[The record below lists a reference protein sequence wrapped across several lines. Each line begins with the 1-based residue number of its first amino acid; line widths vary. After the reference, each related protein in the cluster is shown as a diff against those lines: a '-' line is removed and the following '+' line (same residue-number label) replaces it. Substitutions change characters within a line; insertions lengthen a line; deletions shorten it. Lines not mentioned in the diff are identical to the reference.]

1 MKRRDHEERYQAWRK
16 AEARGDERTADAALA
31 ALFEALPLE
40 APSEGFAAATLDRV
54 KARLRAEDRAE
65 RAAAAAPGPAPASA
79 RWAAAVLGLLS
90 AGTLGLS
97 VLALKVLPLLELGGV
112 VATFNIVLGA
122 IGEWVASGIALWGQ
136 AAEWSAVLS
145 RIVTVPGVAGA
156 LVLAAATAALALTL
170 LRRILLHDPHEKEP
184 SHV

>member
-1 MKRRDHEERYQAWRK
+1 MERRDHEERYQAWRE

-40 APSEGFAAATLDRV
+40 TPSEGFAAATLARV
-54 KARLRAEDRAE
+54 RAEAGAE
-65 RAAAAAPGPAPASA
+65 RAAASAPSPAPAGA
-79 RWAAAVLGLLS
+79 RWAAAVLALLS

-97 VLALKVLPLLELGGV
+97 VLAVKVLPLLELGGV
-112 VATFNIVLGA
+112 VAAFNVVLGA
-122 IGEWVASGIALWGQ
+122 IGEWIASGIALWGQ
-136 AAEWSAVLS
+136 AAEWSAVLA

-156 LVLAAATAALALTL
+156 LVLSAAAAAFALTL
-170 LRRILLHDPHEKEP
+170 LRRILLHPPHEKEP